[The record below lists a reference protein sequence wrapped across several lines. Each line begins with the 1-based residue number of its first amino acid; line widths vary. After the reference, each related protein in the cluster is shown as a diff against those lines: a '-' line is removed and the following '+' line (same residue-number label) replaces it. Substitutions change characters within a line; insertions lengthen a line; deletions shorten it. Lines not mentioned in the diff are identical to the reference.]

1 MGTVRCYTGWKEH
14 NVRKSGLI
22 ALIVIAVL
30 TVAAG
35 VYWYMEFMP
44 LADRASTQQT
54 EAPTTPATEQV
65 AVHAEH
71 DAVVAPPIRTSS
83 PTAFD
88 SLDEEPIG
96 IDASEAD
103 PIVDESEADPIV
115 DESEADPIVD
125 ESEAEPIVDVSEAE
139 PMMVDE
145 IEAEPMADESEAKLP
160 SAAVEVP
167 YTEVEVTVIPFS
179 ELEEI
184 IGSELFALAQPL
196 DIDLTLLKAKPEEP
210 VVADLPLPPPVE
222 EEEVE
227 PIEIERSLPPL
238 VEDEEIEPIVV
249 EEERGSDVPL
259 DEPTETMPVIAS
271 EALPIPTTRSDREI
285 KEQFWNAEF
294 RVSAISLA
302 LPSFKGESFGFELG
316 ILHRHGELF
325 SWGGGLAGG
334 KNATDWMLDI
344 VGSARLTFAPQ
355 ATFSYPLT
363 ISLGPSALFSSTPAF
378 GLVARVSGGVTVKLI
393 DSFSLFYEV
402 GLSGRWYAGDDISF
416 AFEPARIGISYS
428 W

>member
-44 LADRASTQQT
+44 LADRASKQQT

-103 PIVDESEADPIV
+103 
-115 DESEADPIVD
+115 
-125 ESEAEPIVDVSEAE
+125 PIVDVSEAE

>member
-35 VYWYMEFMP
+35 VYWYMEFML

-96 IDASEAD
+96 IDA
-103 PIVDESEADPIV
+103 SEADPIV

-210 VVADLPLPPPVE
+210 VVADRPLPPPVE

-238 VEDEEIEPIVV
+238 VEDEEIETIVV

-259 DEPTETMPVIAS
+259 DEPTETMPVVAS

-285 KEQFWNAEF
+285 KEQFWNA
-294 RVSAISLA
+294 
-302 LPSFKGESFGFELG
+302 
-316 ILHRHGELF
+316 
-325 SWGGGLAGG
+325 
-334 KNATDWMLDI
+334 
-344 VGSARLTFAPQ
+344 
-355 ATFSYPLT
+355 
-363 ISLGPSALFSSTPAF
+363 
-378 GLVARVSGGVTVKLI
+378 
-393 DSFSLFYEV
+393 
-402 GLSGRWYAGDDISF
+402 
-416 AFEPARIGISYS
+416 
-428 W
+428 

>member
-1 MGTVRCYTGWKEH
+1 MGTFRCYTGWKEH

-44 LADRASTQQT
+44 LADRASKQQT

-71 DAVVAPPIRTSS
+71 DAAVAPPIKTSS

-96 IDASEAD
+96 IDASEAEEMM
-103 PIVDESEADPIV
+103 VDA
-115 DESEADPIVD
+115 
-125 ESEAEPIVDVSEAE
+125 SEAEPIVDVSEAE

-145 IEAEPMADESEAKLP
+145 IEAEPMVDESEAKLP

-184 IGSELFALAQPL
+184 IGSDLFALAQPL

-210 VVADLPLPPPVE
+210 VVADRPLPPPVE

-271 EALPIPTTRSDREI
+271 EAFPIPTTRSDREI

-325 SWGGGLAGG
+325 SWGGGLATG
-334 KNATDWMLDI
+334 KNTTDWMLDI
-344 VGSARLTFAPQ
+344 VGSARWTFAPQ

-378 GLVARVSGGVTVKLI
+378 GLVARVSGGVNVKLT
-393 DSFSLFYEV
+393 DSCSLFYEA
-402 GLSGRWYAGDDISF
+402 GLSWRWYFKDNHSF
-416 AFEPARIGISYS
+416 GLEPARIGFSYS

>member
-103 PIVDESEADPIV
+103 
-115 DESEADPIVD
+115 
-125 ESEAEPIVDVSEAE
+125 PIVDVSEAE